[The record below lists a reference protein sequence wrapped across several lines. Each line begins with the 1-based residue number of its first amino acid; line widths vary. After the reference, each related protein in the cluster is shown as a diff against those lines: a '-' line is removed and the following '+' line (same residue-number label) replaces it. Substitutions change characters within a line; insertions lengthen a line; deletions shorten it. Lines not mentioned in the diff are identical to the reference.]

1 MPALAGLRRGDAGRH
16 VGRRGSVALARCALA
31 LALCALALATACA
44 SRHATVRQDGV
55 VVGDRWKDLSYVG
68 GALGPGGGGAAC
80 DLVVERDRIVL
91 GVPSTSWKSCPVA
104 AMEIPGHAI
113 TRVGYAR
120 GDAGVVPAGF
130 PPFDLIAVPAS
141 IGTATHVVSIGFR
154 EAATGAERAVTL
166 SFVGRGAD
174 RLLRAI
180 GRMGRTSVLARAPD
194 AAHLPADLPLIATPD
209 PLRVLV
215 DGVPRWETRV
225 VPLPVRG
232 SEVLLSPDGS
242 VALAGRALW
251 SVPDGRLFGR
261 LPRDADG
268 PSAFSRDARTLV
280 VSRTSGAVNA
290 RGASRASALLVFDTS
305 QGLLRARIPDL
316 PYLLQYVLDADGTR
330 AYAIHAVEP
339 SISAIDIDR
348 AGVAWRS
355 PLARHP
361 IADLRGAAAWS
372 AGVLAFGWDWVGVWH
387 GDSGEPVHAPGPV
400 LDDLPPAE
408 RPIGILDVH
417 VIEAPPRLLVL
428 YTSNGGLA
436 LAEADITS
444 GRSMRTARL
453 LETLPRRIRGRH
465 WFSEDGARLLIA
477 SGDDAALLVDTASL
491 AVAGRLVLPQRT
503 SAACFDT
510 TRRRVATAVEDRTLW
525 QTHVIVWDADTAR
538 PVGQCLLDATG
549 TLRFAPDGRVV
560 VGAPGHGLFVC
571 EPAGEAVT
579 P

>member
-1 MPALAGLRRGDAGRH
+1 MPALACLRRGDAGRP
-16 VGRRGSVALARCALA
+16 VGRRGSVALA
-31 LALCALALATACA
+31 LCALTLAAACA
-44 SRHATVRQDGV
+44 SRHATIRQDGV

-80 DLVVERDRIVL
+80 DLMVEGDRIVL

-104 AMEIPGHAI
+104 AMEIPGRAI
-113 TRVGYAR
+113 TRLGYAR

-130 PPFDLIAVPAS
+130 PPFDLIAVAAS

-154 EAATGAERAVTL
+154 DAATGDERAVTL
-166 SFVGRGAD
+166 SFVGRGGD

-180 GRMGRTSVLARAPD
+180 SRMGRTSILARAQD
-194 AAHLPADLPLIATPD
+194 APHLPADLPLIATSD

-215 DGVPRWETRV
+215 EGVPHWETRV
-225 VPLPVRG
+225 VTLPVRG
-232 SEVLLSPDGS
+232 SDVVLSPDGS

-251 SVPDGRLFGR
+251 SVPEGRLLGR
-261 LPRDADG
+261 LPREAEG
-268 PSAFSRDARTLV
+268 PAAFSRDGRTLV

-290 RGASRASALLVFDTS
+290 KGASRASALLVFHTS
-305 QGLLRARIPDL
+305 QGTLRARIPDL
-316 PYLLQYVLDADGTR
+316 PYVLRYVLDADGTR
-330 AYAIHAVEP
+330 AYAIHSAEP
-339 SISAIDIDR
+339 SLSAIALDGT
-348 AGVAWRS
+348 GVAWRS

-361 IADLRGAAAWS
+361 VADLRGAEAWS
-372 AGVLAFGWDWVGVWH
+372 AGVLAFGWDWVGVWR
-387 GDSGEPVHAPGPV
+387 GDTGEPVHAPGPV

-417 VIEAPPRLLVL
+417 AIEAPPRLLIL
-428 YTSNGGLA
+428 HTSNGGLA
-436 LAEADITS
+436 LAEADIAS
-444 GRSMRTARL
+444 GRSMRTVRL
-453 LETLPRRIRGRH
+453 LETLPPRIRGRH

-477 SGDDAALLVDTASL
+477 SGDDAALLVDTATL
-491 AVAGRLVLPQRT
+491 AVAGGLELPQRT
-503 SAACFDT
+503 SAACFDIDT

-525 QTHVIVWDADTAR
+525 QTHVIVWDVDTTR

-560 VGAPGHGLFVC
+560 VGAPGQGLFVC
-571 EPAGEAVT
+571 GPAGEAVT